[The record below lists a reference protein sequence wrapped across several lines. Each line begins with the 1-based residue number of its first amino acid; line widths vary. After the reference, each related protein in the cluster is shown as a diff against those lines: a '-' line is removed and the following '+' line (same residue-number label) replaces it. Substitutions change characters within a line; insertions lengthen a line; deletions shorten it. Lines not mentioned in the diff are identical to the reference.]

1 MCRHVSGVPI
11 FLATRLLSPTPT
23 TEPVQHPGN
32 RPQKTCLLDFPRLA
46 SQKWLSKLLGGSD
59 SHPCHPN
66 HGVCEALHQKKQ
78 QRFGLGDAMLLENRV
93 QTATSLVEGHG
104 KHLINVIGQTPC
116 NSRYCED
123 LYLEPKA
130 SKKVALERGI
140 AEKNNV
146 LFWSKERR
154 TQASPSPY
162 NIHMRKEAVNLGR
175 QDYARICRRWT
186 P

>member
-1 MCRHVSGVPI
+1 
-11 FLATRLLSPTPT
+11 
-23 TEPVQHPGN
+23 
-32 RPQKTCLLDFPRLA
+32 
-46 SQKWLSKLLGGSD
+46 
-59 SHPCHPN
+59 
-66 HGVCEALHQKKQ
+66 
-78 QRFGLGDAMLLENRV
+78 MLLENRV